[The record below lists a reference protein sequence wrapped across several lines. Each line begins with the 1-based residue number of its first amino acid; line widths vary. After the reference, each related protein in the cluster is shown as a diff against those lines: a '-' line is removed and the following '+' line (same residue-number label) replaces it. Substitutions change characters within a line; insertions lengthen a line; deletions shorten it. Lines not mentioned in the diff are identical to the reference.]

1 MAAVAG
7 EALAEA
13 CLHSLGS
20 PETWTAPEG
29 YDGLAEATID
39 AIWSMGVRY
48 QGVGNVLDRY
58 RSWVQQ
64 THGVSSQHRRASQ
77 LHADIESVRGP
88 ERFAQDVVANRQ
100 RTSTKSGILK
110 AAAVFAAT
118 DLFASHGVDTA
129 HDLAVNAANDD
140 LKSGWLAIRGQR
152 SGISWRYVLMNVR
165 VDDIKP
171 DRMICRFVARALD
184 VPAVPSEVAHEE
196 VSATYA
202 LLHRGN
208 PDLTLRGLDHAI
220 WRFESGRF

>member
-1 MAAVAG
+1 MAPVAG
-7 EALAEA
+7 EAVADA
-13 CLHSLGS
+13 CLRSLGS
-20 PETWTAPEG
+20 PKTWAAPEG

-64 THGVSSQHRRASQ
+64 THGVSTRHRRASQ
-77 LHADIESVRGP
+77 LHTDIESVGGP
-88 ERFAQDVVANRQ
+88 EPFAQDVVANRQ

-110 AAAVFAAT
+110 AQAVFVAT
-118 DLFASHGVDTA
+118 DLFASHDVDTA
-129 HDLAVNAANDD
+129 DDLAANAANDD

-184 VPAVPSEVAHEE
+184 VPAVSSELAHEE
-196 VSATYA
+196 LSAAYA
-202 LLHRGN
+202 LLHHSN

-220 WRFESGRF
+220 WRFESNRI